1 LQGFSFCLLYYYK
14 STHTD
19 VEAAVRESSDSKERQ
34 DSAGGV
40 GRELSGEQEESGSE
54 GSREGEE
61 RSMRLEDLMSSRSLS
76 PREHR
81 DRSMSAIM
89 VASCREVNRHKA
101 LASDLRALIKQSAAR
116 TILRQAILPARASL
130 DC

>member
-1 LQGFSFCLLYYYK
+1 M
-14 STHTD
+14 
-19 VEAAVRESSDSKERQ
+19 
-34 DSAGGV
+34 

-61 RSMRLEDLMSSRSLS
+61 RSIRLEDLMSSRSLS

-89 VASCREVNRHKA
+89 VASCREVNRHKS
-101 LASDLRALIKQSAAR
+101 LASELSALSNYIYILYLPRSAPVRSFAAVYR
-116 TILRQAILPARASL
+116 EIY
-130 DC
+130 